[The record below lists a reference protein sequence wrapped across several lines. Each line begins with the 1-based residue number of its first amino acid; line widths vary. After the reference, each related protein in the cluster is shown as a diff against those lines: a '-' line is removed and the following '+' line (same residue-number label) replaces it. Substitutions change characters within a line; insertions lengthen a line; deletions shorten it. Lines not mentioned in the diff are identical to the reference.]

1 MAYRQS
7 ALPRMPAVFV
17 FDPATKQL
25 VSQNASAGELLAAI
39 GWQGDELPTLSAVER
54 LLIRDARVS
63 ADPQVVVG
71 DEERN
76 YELRRRCRRPDSSE
90 MILTRIWTPGSSTTL
105 IVADITQ
112 SVQAERQLRFAQMTI
127 DRLMKSDSLSEA
139 LVSLLRAVML
149 YAGWKRGA
157 AWIPKNGVLSIQESL
172 SRQGADAM
180 PDREAIQKFI
190 RPLAETCWQNGETS
204 HVWDE
209 VRGCVILPLRANG
222 EVIAVLSFCTGEICA
237 RDQLTLEVLDGITD
251 RIGMALKCRINAE
264 EAASARRQLDELL
277 DAAGDAIVVMDAERR
292 IRIFNKRAE
301 KIFGYTAEEAIGN
314 KLDMLLPQGIRARHR
329 THVARFAREKATT
342 RLMGRRPEVK
352 GRRKDGTEFPAEAS
366 VSRIMLSG
374 ELVFTAVLRDLTALR
389 QVEDA
394 LRARERQM
402 RMIIEAMPFGL
413 ATIQQE
419 TGEILFANS
428 AFSALVDCGRKRLS
442 GRHITDFADSDLT
455 AKLMARKKLDGRMGE
470 VEGALKRAN
479 GEEFWCVFS
488 AVALSMGG
496 QNVVLIGCYDVTD
509 RRRAEEAL
517 RKSAANLAAA
527 ERIAHLG
534 NWQLDI
540 KTNEISCSE
549 EAFRIFGGR
558 PQEDHITLP
567 RFLERVH
574 PSDRPRMHAAVR
586 EAIARGTPF
595 RITLR
600 IVFADG
606 DIRYIRNEAEPVR
619 DSHGNVVELI
629 GTVLDIT
636 DIQKVTEELRAARNK
651 AEYAN
656 RTKSQFLANM
666 SHELRTPLNAIIG
679 FSELMATDVM
689 GPMEASQYQA
699 YAKDIND
706 SGQHL
711 LAIVNDILDLN
722 RIEVGVTELEETEV
736 DVEELGQFCMK
747 TVEGRARAAQ
757 LDLVRLPVAYPVTLH
772 ADKRLVRQ
780 ILLNLLSNAIKFTP
794 AGGTVSLA
802 AELAED
808 GALVFSVEDTGIGIA
823 VEDIARVTEPFIQV
837 ENHMSRR
844 FDGVGLGLALTKQ
857 FIELHGGVM
866 SIESTEGKGTRVDIR
881 FPPERVRT
889 GSPSLLAATGD

>member
-7 ALPRMPAVFV
+7 VLPRMPAVFV

-25 VSQNASAGELLAAI
+25 VSQSASAGELLAAV
-39 GWQGDELPTLSAVER
+39 GWKGDEPPTLSAVER

-63 ADPQVVVG
+63 TDPQVVVG

-90 MILTRIWTPGSSTTL
+90 LILTRIWTPGSSTTL

-127 DRLMKSDSLSEA
+127 DRLMKSDSLSNA

-157 AWIPKNGVLSIQESL
+157 AWIPKKGGLSMQESL
-172 SRQGADAM
+172 SREGAGAM
-180 PDREAIQKFI
+180 PDREEIQKFI
-190 RPLAETCWQNGETS
+190 RPLAETCWRNGETS
-204 HVWDE
+204 HVWNE
-209 VRGCVILPLRANG
+209 ARGCVILPLRANG

-237 RDQLTLEVLDGITD
+237 RDRLTLEVLDGITD

-264 EAASARRQLDELL
+264 EASGARRQLDELL
-277 DAAGDAIVVMDAERR
+277 DAAGDAIVAMDAERR

-329 THVARFAREKATT
+329 THVARFAREEAPT
-342 RLMGRRPEVK
+342 RIMGRRPEVK
-352 GRRKDGTEFPAEAS
+352 GRRKDGSEFPAEAS
-366 VSRIMLSG
+366 VSRIMLNG
-374 ELVFTAVLRDLTALR
+374 EMVFTAVLRDLTALR

-413 ATIQQE
+413 ATIKQE

-428 AFSALVDCGRKRLS
+428 AFSVLVDCGRKRLT
-442 GRHITDFADSDLT
+442 GRHITDFADSELT
-455 AKLMARKKLDGRMGE
+455 ATLMAGKGLDGRMSE
-470 VEGALKRAN
+470 VEGIMKSA
-479 GEEFWCVFS
+479 GGVEFWCVIS

-496 QNVVLIGCYDVTD
+496 ENVVLIGCYDVTD

-517 RKSAANLAAA
+517 RESAHNLAAA

-540 KTNEISCSE
+540 KTSEIACSD
-549 EAFRIFGGR
+549 EAFRIFGGH
-558 PQEDHITLP
+558 PQEGPITLP
-567 RFLERVH
+567 QFLDRVH
-574 PSDRPRMHAAVR
+574 PSDRPRMRAAAEDATTLGV
-586 EAIARGTPF
+586 PF

-600 IVFADG
+600 ILADG
-606 DIRYIRNEAEPVR
+606 ETRYIRNEAEPVR
-619 DSHGNVVELI
+619 DSHGNVVQLI

-636 DIQKVTEELRAARNK
+636 DLQKATEELRAARNK

-679 FSELMATDVM
+679 FSELMATDVL
-689 GPMEASQYQA
+689 GPMEVSQYQA

-706 SGQHL
+706 SGLHL
-711 LAIVNDILDLN
+711 LAIVNDILDLS

-736 DVEELGQFCMK
+736 DVEELGQFCIR
-747 TVEGRARAAQ
+747 TVEGRARSAQ
-757 LDLVRLPVAYPVTLH
+757 LDLVRLPVAYPAMLH

-794 AGGTVSLA
+794 AGGTVSLG
-802 AELAED
+802 AELAAD
-808 GALVFSVEDTGIGIA
+808 GALVLSVEDTGIGIA
-823 VEDIARVTEPFIQV
+823 AEDVDRVTEPFMQV
-837 ENHMSRR
+837 ESHLSRR

-857 FIELHGGVM
+857 FIELHGGVI
-866 SIESTEGKGTRVDIR
+866 SIESTQGKGTLVAIR
-881 FPPERVRT
+881 FPPERVRS
-889 GSPSLLAATGD
+889 GPPSLLAATGD